1 MKSETIKKEQGGNHV
16 VARILGGG
24 DYVLS
29 MDYGSSVLDL
39 KRKIKR
45 QTKRTPTVA
54 KAHPT
59 ISKARPNHYQSTPQP
74 LIIND

>member
-1 MKSETIKKEQGGNHV
+1 
-16 VARILGGG
+16 
-24 DYVLS
+24 

-45 QTKRTPTVA
+45 QTKRTPTIA

-59 ISKARPNHYQSTPQP
+59 IQSTPQP
-74 LIIND
+74 LPKHTPTINQH

>member
-16 VARILGGG
+16 VARILGGE

-45 QTKRTPTVA
+45 QT
-54 KAHPT
+54 
-59 ISKARPNHYQSTPQP
+59 
-74 LIIND
+74 

>member
-1 MKSETIKKEQGGNHV
+1 
-16 VARILGGG
+16 
-24 DYVLS
+24 